1 MAIEVFNRYEK
12 KFLLT
17 QSTYEK
23 FVDMISE
30 KMEAD
35 AYSKDGGFYRIC
47 NIYYDTPNDE
57 LIRKSIDGPVY
68 KEKLRL
74 RSYDTPELSD
84 KVYLEIKKKYNGIV
98 NKRRTTLTLKEAYDY
113 LETGIRPEYKPY
125 MNKQV
130 LDELDYF
137 INHYELVPKVFLSYD
152 RRAYFDKNDRDFRLT
167 FDTNIRCRREDVRLE
182 AGSYG
187 DLLLE
192 DGVWLMEVKILKASP
207 LWFTKILSELKVYP
221 ASFSKYGTEY
231 KNMILSREGEKVVC
245 LNQYLQQQPRTV
257 YQPVQQF

>member
-23 FVDMISE
+23 FIEMISE
-30 KMEAD
+30 RMEPD
-35 AYSKDGGFYRIC
+35 SFSKDGGFYKIC

-57 LIRKSIDGPVY
+57 LIRNSINKPVY

-74 RSYDTPELSD
+74 RSYGTPSLED
-84 KVYLEIKKKYNGIV
+84 KVYLEIKKKYKGIV
-98 NKRRTTLTLKEAYDY
+98 NKRRTTLTLDEAYRY
-113 LETGIRPEYKPY
+113 LQTKQRPEYKPY

-130 LDELDYF
+130 LSELDYF
-137 INHYELVPKVFLSYD
+137 INHYELQPKLFLSYD
-152 RRAYFDKNDRDFRLT
+152 RRAYFSKEDRDFRLT

-187 DLLLE
+187 NLLLDE
-192 DGVWLMEVKILKASP
+192 DVWLMEVKILKAAP
-207 LWFTKILSELKVYP
+207 LWFTQILSELNVYP

-231 KNMILSREGEKVVC
+231 KNMILNKEGEKVIC
-245 LNQYLQQQPRTV
+245 LNQYLQQQPT
-257 YQPVQQF
+257 QQFQPLQQF

>member
-47 NIYYDTPNDE
+47 NIY
-57 LIRKSIDGPVY
+57 
-68 KEKLRL
+68 
-74 RSYDTPELSD
+74 YDTPELSD

-192 DGVWLMEVKILKASP
+192 DGVWLMEVKILKAAP